1 MAAAADVLHLVSK
14 GITQSL
20 SVFLDT
26 IVICSCTAFSILLGD
41 VYTPRLGEIDGIVLT
56 QQSRASHMG
65 AWSSYPLAAST
76 LLFAFS
82 SIIYSDYL
90 GENAI
95 ATLKGGPKMLLL
107 FRLTLIGVVF
117 LGCVAPSA
125 ISVFFFADP
134 PMEVQASTLSDRAH
148 VTQITP
154 QQDPVTFPGT
164 CTSPEVRIRQYNI
177 VFYQF
182 ITWTGCIDLVPFGGP
197 WLHQIILIVR
207 REMAAIAGKARGRPL
222 KAL

>member
-107 FRLTLIGVVF
+107 FALPSSGWYFWAVSRL
-117 LGCVAPSA
+117 
-125 ISVFFFADP
+125 
-134 PMEVQASTLSDRAH
+134 
-148 VTQITP
+148 
-154 QQDPVTFPGT
+154 
-164 CTSPEVRIRQYNI
+164 
-177 VFYQF
+177 
-182 ITWTGCIDLVPFGGP
+182 
-197 WLHQIILIVR
+197 R
-207 REMAAIAGKARGRPL
+207 RSRSSFSRTRRWKFRRRHCPIERM
-222 KAL
+222 